1 MFRNAQVARRV
12 AATGAAMVLGA
23 SALLVTVAP
32 VTATTNVDCPG
43 MQVRLERAFPDHLGR
58 LGFGVDDDVLITLNG
73 AILLD
78 DHDGQAQEFSA
89 IEFPVHTGDQLHIV
103 ARNSPYYGFSNAF
116 ISTLALFCTSNSNVQ
131 ILEGAE
137 FNPAN
142 IGPGVEFFNRSYTV
156 ILQEPLV
163 YSFGGFKQPVDS
175 LPTVNQ
181 MKAGGAVPVK
191 FSLAGNQGL
200 DIFADG
206 YPKSQTIACNSTA
219 AVDGIEETVS
229 AGGSSL
235 SYDATSDTYSYVWK
249 TDKAWAGTCRQL
261 VLKLADGNSYRANFQ
276 FK

>member
-1 MFRNAQVARRV
+1 MTNTERV
-12 AATGAAMVLGA
+12 ANRLVAIATGAALALGMLSATVGGALA
-23 SALLVTVAP
+23 S
-32 VTATTNVDCPG
+32 TNLDCPG
-43 MQVRLERAFPDHLGR
+43 MRVRLERAFPDHLGR

-73 AILLD
+73 AVLVD

-103 ARNSPYYGFSNAF
+103 ATNSPDYGFSNAF

-137 FNPAN
+137 YNPAN
-142 IGPGVEFFNRSYTV
+142 IGPGVEFFNRTYTV
-156 ILQEPLV
+156 ILQEPPA

-200 DIFADG
+200 GIFADG
-206 YPKSQTIACNSTA
+206 YPKSQSIACNSTA
-219 AVDGIEETVS
+219 SVDGIEETVS

-235 SYDATSDTYSYVWK
+235 SYDAASDTYSYIWK

-261 VLKLADGNSYRANFQ
+261 VLKLTDGASYRANFQ